1 MSKHRTIAETDMFV
15 EMLGAIGL
23 DYTTDYSGRCM
34 YGERCVSVD
43 YDTPAQLA
51 VIFVDLMA
59 YADGSP
65 TRAQAAQYKQLVI
78 AAAYNLKTDSMGLG
92 EVAYWPA
99 FNTDHYAPEDIDEE
113 TGR

>member
-1 MSKHRTIAETDMFV
+1 MSKHRTTAETDMFI
-15 EMLGAIGL
+15 EMLGAIGA
-23 DYTTDYSGRCM
+23 DYTVDYSGRCM

-43 YDTPAQLA
+43 FDTPAQLA
-51 VIFVDLMA
+51 ILFVDLMA
-59 YADGSP
+59 YADGSWNQ
-65 TRAQAAQYKQLVI
+65 TLIAQYKQLII

-99 FNTDHYAPEDIDEE
+99 FNTDHIAPEDVDAE